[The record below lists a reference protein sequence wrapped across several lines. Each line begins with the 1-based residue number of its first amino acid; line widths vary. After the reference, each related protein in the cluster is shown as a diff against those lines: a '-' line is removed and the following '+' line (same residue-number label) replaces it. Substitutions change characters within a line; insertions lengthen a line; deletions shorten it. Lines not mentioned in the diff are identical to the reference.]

1 MKKFDEQTK
10 YFPLRIPESL
20 VTEIKQL
27 ANGVPFN
34 DAVLY
39 LIRQALSKKEVQSK
53 WSAQIS
59 NVCVVYTFPQ
69 NTKILLRRLY
79 RSESVY
85 PQANP
90 YL

>member
-53 WSAQIS
+53 
-59 NVCVVYTFPQ
+59 
-69 NTKILLRRLY
+69 
-79 RSESVY
+79 
-85 PQANP
+85 
-90 YL
+90 

>member
-27 ANGVPFN
+27 ANEVPFN

-39 LIRQALSKKEVQSK
+39 LIRQALSK
-53 WSAQIS
+53 
-59 NVCVVYTFPQ
+59 
-69 NTKILLRRLY
+69 RRYKANDLHKY
-79 RSESVY
+79 RMY
-85 PQANP
+85 A
-90 YL
+90 